1 MTARFHLTTT
11 PHQSSVPA
19 IAPSHPLSRL
29 LLCLSL
35 AFGGALSVQAASFD
49 CTKATSDV
57 EHAICNNPKLS
68 DLDEQLNDNYQLA
81 IANLPGDQA
90 DALRNAQRN
99 WLKQRDAC
107 QGKESCLN
115 DLFSQRAT
123 QLQAVANQ
131 ASAKLDG
138 IIASIPGNPA
148 QAALQLGEYRG
159 PLASA
164 WLIYLHQFEPSAN
177 ITRGEVEKRHQR
189 VVASMNDDTYPQSL
203 LHDIENDPKISHDRA
218 VLTLLRMTI
227 EREGYEDQDGRP
239 YVHCFIFKRQGM
251 AAYETFGALYGST
264 RDSQAPICPPQGDL
278 FEQPAWKQ
286 LNKLFEPV
294 ITAASENAGTIR
306 FASYADWSMF
316 RLHATVSPEDY
327 LKPDQNPRSASD
339 PEQLIRSWSDDN
351 FWPKAQREQL
361 LAAIEPARLATL
373 GWLQTEKH
381 FSASDAAKASNALVK
396 QWLRDRMDFIGE
408 APGDGYSCH

>member
-1 MTARFHLTTT
+1 MIARPQRIRT
-11 PHQSSVPA
+11 
-19 IAPSHPLSRL
+19 PSHPFSRL

-35 AFGGALSVQAASFD
+35 ALGGAASVQAASFD
-49 CTKATSDV
+49 CAKASNDV
-57 EHAICNNPKLS
+57 EHAICNSPKLS
-68 DLDEQLNDNYQLA
+68 DLDERLNDNYQLA

-90 DALRNAQRN
+90 DALRSTQRS
-99 WLKQRDAC
+99 WMKQRDTC

-138 IIASIPGNPA
+138 IIASIPANPA
-148 QAALQLGEYRG
+148 QAATQLRDYRG

-177 ITRGEVEKRHQR
+177 VTSGEVEKRHQS
-189 VVASMNDDTYPQSL
+189 VVAAMNDDTYPQSL
-203 LHDIENDPKISHDRA
+203 LHDIENDTKISHDRA

-227 EREGYEDQDGRP
+227 ERAGYEDQDGRP
-239 YVHCFIFKRQGM
+239 YVHCFVFKRQGI

-264 RDSQAPICPPQGDL
+264 RDSQAPICPPQGGL

-286 LNKLFEPV
+286 LNKLFEPL
-294 ITAASENAGTIR
+294 IAKASENAGTIR
-306 FASYADWSMF
+306 FANYADWSMF

-327 LKPDQNPRSASD
+327 LKLDQSQQPASD
-339 PEQLIRSWSDDN
+339 PEQQIRSWSDDKI
-351 FWPKAQREQL
+351 WPKAQREQL
-361 LAAIEPARLATL
+361 LAAIEPARLATM

-381 FSASDAAKASNALVK
+381 FSANDAAKASDVIVK
-396 QWLRDRMDFIGE
+396 KWLSDRMDFIGE
-408 APGDGYSCH
+408 APEDGYSCH